1 MHTLPYL
8 SLLGGPPERLQVG
21 QEPQNASIPPGS
33 LLARHP
39 ALADATRAYIERGRA
54 PATARAHR
62 SDWRIFAAWC
72 EAHSAIPLPAE
83 IDTIAGFLVDCASSR
98 TLATVRRY
106 RSTISK
112 MHKLAGLPSL
122 AFHDQMREIMHGIA
136 VDKTERSPNM
146 KAAAT
151 ADVFA
156 RMIEQAGGTRTKDIR
171 DRAILR
177 VGAVTGLRRAEL
189 VAVNV
194 EDLIWHD
201 QGVSILIR
209 RSKTDQTGVGR
220 YVAVPCDGDAEDQG
234 RCAAHAIR
242 AWLAQAPSDCGPL
255 FRSLRKDGRSSGARL
270 PAEQISD
277 IVKRAASAAGLDPK
291 VYAAHSLRSGYVTQ
305 ATREGLSLMEI
316 MEQTGHRKIE
326 SVRRYARDPV
336 NPFRTGRVHVVA
348 RAFAGKKV

>member
-1 MHTLPYL
+1 
-8 SLLGGPPERLQVG
+8 
-21 QEPQNASIPPGS
+21 
-33 LLARHP
+33 
-39 ALADATRAYIERGRA
+39 
-54 PATARAHR
+54 
-62 SDWRIFAAWC
+62 
-72 EAHSAIPLPAE
+72 
-83 IDTIAGFLVDCASSR
+83 
-98 TLATVRRY
+98 
-106 RSTISK
+106 
-112 MHKLAGLPSL
+112 
-122 AFHDQMREIMHGIA
+122 MRGIA
-136 VDKTERSPNM
+136 VEKTERPPNM

-156 RMIEQAGGTRTKDIR
+156 QMIEQAGGTRTKDIR

-194 EDLIWHD
+194 EDLTWHD

-220 YVAVPCDGDAEDQG
+220 YVAVPCDGEAEDQG

-242 AWLAQAPSDCGPL
+242 AWLARAPSDRGPL

-277 IVKRAASAAGLDPK
+277 IVKHAASAAGLDPK

-305 ATREGLSLMEI
+305 AAREGLSLMEI